1 MEVYRY
7 GVDVGRLEPV
17 VNAILKSAE
26 EEKVTVREL
35 KLCLQI
41 VEEIVVNASFPSKLV
56 AELDYGVEKGT
67 IAWRLQDHPVDRYV
81 YHAYK

>member
-7 GVDVGRLEPV
+7 GIDVERLQPV

-35 KLCLQI
+35 RLCLQI

-56 AELDYGVEKGT
+56 AELEYGKKPGT
-67 IAWRLQDHPVDRYV
+67 VAWKLQDYPAERYI
-81 YHAYK
+81 Y